1 MQSRTSNL
9 IPALSA
15 GSTSGLGLLVS
26 HIAFASFVFSGS
38 LQSWSSQ
45 GVGLILFGAFAGCLI
60 VALTGGFRGAIA
72 GLSPALVIVMADIGS
87 TIEAE
92 GQALFV
98 TTVVVLTT
106 GVICAAALCYLIGS
120 FRLTNLVRFI
130 PYPVASGFVAGIG
143 GAVFLGAIESA
154 GVEPGRQM
162 IAGVFEPSGLLL
174 WTPGAIY
181 GIGLYFAMRRWR
193 NPLILPLSVVI
204 AVGGCHA
211 VFAAMGMNG
220 DEARAAGLLLAGTAE
235 GTLWPAIAPLDLA
248 LMDWSAI
255 PGQIPNLLV
264 LVIVALIC
272 VVMSLAGLE
281 VALNQ
286 ELEWDREFRATGL
299 ANVFSGL
306 GGGTFACMIVPASFR
321 SKLFGA
327 STRLTGVICALIIGA
342 GLFFGD
348 GILEFIP
355 VALVSGMLF
364 FAGAGMIEEGLLRSR
379 KRLPVSEYA
388 IVLLIFVVIVA
399 FGLIEG
405 VSTGLFATIVFFALR
420 LSRVDPIASRFTGR
434 SRRSSKV
441 RPPPDR
447 AILLEGGKRIHGYR
461 LRGYL
466 FFGSAWPL
474 VANLKKS
481 LEAPNPPVSLIIDM
495 EAVSGFDYSAVNV
508 LGRFLQSAVAAGVQV
523 SLSSTSRSLQSG
535 LESNVPAATFGQ
547 VEFEPNEDRALGD
560 CEDFLIEAWKSDA
573 ADSDDKRAWLLSRT
587 AEELDR
593 FLERQVLFEELI
605 EELEPWSDARSFVG
619 GDKLKESGTDELQI
633 LMEGRASV
641 FDSAGMRL
649 CQCGTGDLVAP
660 AQRVDARAVSV
671 IADEAG
677 RTLVLGQEI
686 RRWLEEHETPLAM
699 KLYRYLLVPQYSG
712 NPPTEP

>member
-1 MQSRTSNL
+1 MRSATSNL

-38 LQSWSSQ
+38 LQPWSSQ

-87 TIEAE
+87 TIDAE
-92 GQALFV
+92 GQTLFV
-98 TTVVVLTT
+98 TTVVVLAT

-120 FRLTNLVRFI
+120 FRLANLVRFI

-143 GAVFLGAIESA
+143 GAVLLGAIESA
-154 GVEPGRQM
+154 GVELGWRTL
-162 IAGVFEPSGLLL
+162 AEVFEPSHLLL
-174 WTPGAIY
+174 WIPGALY
-181 GIGLYFAMRRWR
+181 GLGLYFATRRWR

-204 AVGGCHA
+204 AIGGCHA
-211 VFAAMGMNG
+211 VFAAVGMSG
-220 DEARAAGLLLAGTAE
+220 GEARAAGLLLAGTAE
-235 GTLWPAIAPLDLA
+235 GTLWPAIAPIDLA
-248 LMDWSAI
+248 LTDWSAMQ
-255 PGQIPNLLV
+255 GQIPNLLV

-286 ELEWDREFRATGL
+286 ELEWDREFRAAGV

-327 STRLTGVICALIIGA
+327 STRLTGVTCALVIGA

-348 GILEFIP
+348 GMLEFIP
-355 VALVSGMLF
+355 VALISGMLF

-405 VSTGLFATIVFFALR
+405 VSTGLLATIVFFALR

-447 AILLEGGKRIHGYR
+447 AILLEGGERIHGYR

-474 VANLKKS
+474 VAKLKKS
-481 LEAPNPPVSLIIDM
+481 LEAPDPPVSLIIDM
-495 EAVSGFDYSAVNV
+495 EAVSGFDYSAINV
-508 LGRFLQSAVAAGVQV
+508 LGRFLQSAVATGVQV
-523 SLSSTSRSLQSG
+523 SLSSAPRSLQSG
-535 LESNVPAATFGQ
+535 LESNVPSATYAQ
-547 VEFEPNEDRALGD
+547 VEFEPSEDRALGD

-573 ADSDDKRAWLLSRT
+573 AGADDKRAWLLSRT

-605 EELEPWSDARSFVG
+605 EELEPWLDARSFAK
-619 GDKLKESGTDELQI
+619 GDKLKESGADELQI
-633 LMEGRASV
+633 LLEGRASAY
-641 FDSAGMRL
+641 DSAGTRL
-649 CQCGTGDLVAP
+649 CQCGTGDLVSP
-660 AQRVDARAVSV
+660 AQRVDARAVSIV
-671 IADEAG
+671 ADESG

-686 RRWLEEHETPLAM
+686 RRWLEEHETALVM
-699 KLYRYLLVPQYSG
+699 KLYRYLLAS
-712 NPPTEP
+712 